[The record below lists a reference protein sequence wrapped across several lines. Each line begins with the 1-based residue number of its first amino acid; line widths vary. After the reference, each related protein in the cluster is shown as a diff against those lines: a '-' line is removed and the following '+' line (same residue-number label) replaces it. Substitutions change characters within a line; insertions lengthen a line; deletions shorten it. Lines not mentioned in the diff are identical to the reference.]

1 MSKKK
6 SYNNYAPSVESE
18 GSTFVDEVATTA
30 AVETPAEETPVE
42 QTTVETP
49 AETPVVEETSTKE
62 TPADQTVVET
72 PAETPVVEETPVE
85 SAPAEQTAEKTPVE
99 KTVEETPVSED
110 KPAEEEAPADET
122 PAEEVTPPKVTYD
135 HDAEMAKIYN
145 VRYAISFASKRFAVL
160 KQMSLNNMY
169 KTYVTNRTCFIACTS
184 AEDYNHI
191 YDFMMNNKVYYNR
204 VEITTLAKLQFL
216 AKLREYTEYAILRW
230 HYY

>member
-6 SYNNYAPSVESE
+6 SYNNYSPNVESE
-18 GSTFVDEVATTA
+18 GSTFVEEVATTA
-30 AVETPAEETPVE
+30 TVETPAEETPVE
-42 QTTVETP
+42 QTTVETV
-49 AETPVVEETSTKE
+49 PVVEET
-62 TPADQTVVET
+62 PAEQTV
-72 PAETPVVEETPVE
+72 ETPVVEETPAE
-85 SAPAEQTAEKTPVE
+85 SAPAEQPTVETPVE

-122 PAEEVTPPKVTYD
+122 PAEEETPPKNTYD

-169 KTYVTNRTCFIACTS
+169 KTYVSNRTCFIACTS